1 MKTGHKFDAV
11 IIDLTVPGGRGGKD
25 AIQKLLAVD
34 PEVKA
39 IVSSGD
45 SNAPIMAEYADWGFK
60 GAVTK
65 PFGINELSQILKRVL
80 ADG

>member
-1 MKTGHKFDAV
+1 M
-11 IIDLTVPGGRGGKD
+11 
-25 AIQKLLAVD
+25 IQKLLAVD
-34 PEVKA
+34 PRSA